1 MTNDD
6 AVERKLMKSSNSNLY
21 SLKYLICHS
30 DGEYLRCYYTNF
42 KIQNWPIH
50 HIFTSTCVRLEKGLY
65 SDHHWTARES
75 SLLTSLIIIIII
87 SLYHLII
94 HLRKK
99 SSFSEF
105 FSVWSTTCGYRQ
117 NSALTLIPLD
127 SSLVG
132 GLLEVTIFEISLLSN
147 CLFVCSILNYLPLRI
162 NIVHR

>member
-6 AVERKLMKSSNSNLY
+6 AVERKLMKSPNLNLY

-50 HIFTSTCVRLEKGLY
+50 HIFTSTCVGLRKDYTVTTTGQLE
-65 SDHHWTARES
+65 SPHS
-75 SLLTSLIIIIII
+75 SHLLSLQ

-94 HLRKK
+94 HLRRK

-105 FSVWSTTCGYRQ
+105 FFQ
-117 NSALTLIPLD
+117 FD
-127 SSLVG
+127 HQLVVIDKI
-132 GLLEVTIFEISLLSN
+132 LRRL
-147 CLFVCSILNYLPLRI
+147 ILNKQ
-162 NIVHR
+162 